1 MPEKIDFNTS
11 LTWDSPL
18 INNELLAETM
28 ADIFQIEVEQW
39 AQREISNGADAA
51 DIEKATRALLQGG
64 HEINL
69 AGLDLTSLPNV
80 ILPSG
85 VLRLDL
91 SDNPQL
97 TIIPARFLSQSPDA
111 LIVSEESA
119 LSFSDTDTCEE
130 TLSEEENSCAAT
142 AVKRKATDAVY
153 ETGEALQAFASSKR
167 PRLQ

>member
-91 SDNPQL
+91 SGNPQL
-97 TIIPARFLSQSPDA
+97 ATIPVRFLSQSPDA
-111 LIVSEESA
+111 LIVSDVS
-119 LSFSDTDTCEE
+119 
-130 TLSEEENSCAAT
+130 
-142 AVKRKATDAVY
+142 
-153 ETGEALQAFASSKR
+153 
-167 PRLQ
+167 